1 MGMTLGVVLLGL
13 IVALVGLRL
22 LVRVMRSKDYG
33 ARTARPYEPLAWLS
47 PLGSPLPDG
56 SSRPRVEASSSCV

>member
-22 LVRVMRSKDYG
+22 LVRVMRSKD
-33 ARTARPYEPLAWLS
+33 
-47 PLGSPLPDG
+47 
-56 SSRPRVEASSSCV
+56 